1 MSRRAWAAF
10 AAVSLIWGIPYLFI
24 KIAVRGGMTPIP
36 LAWGR
41 VTVAA
46 ILLLG
51 YSARRGQLGA
61 LRGRWRWLLAYAIA
75 EVCIPFPLIAF
86 GEQRAASSLAAIV
99 IAAVPLIGA
108 VLALRY
114 DPSERPTR
122 TRGIGLLIGFG
133 GVIALVGIQVAGSGG
148 ELLGTAALLVA
159 SVGYAIGPMLIKLKL
174 DGLEPSAAIGGSMA
188 LASVILTPAAI
199 ADLPSHPPSAGAF
212 ISVAVLGVVCTAAA
226 FVIFTVL
233 IREAGTSRATVITYI
248 NPVIAVALGVVL
260 LGERPGFGAVAGLL
274 LILAG
279 SWLGTGGHPPTL
291 PPRRRGAKILP
302 EPLHGLSSGTP
313 A

>member
-10 AAVSLIWGIPYLFI
+10 AAVSVIWGTSYLFI
-24 KIAVRGGMTPIP
+24 KVAVRGGMTPIP

-46 ILLLG
+46 VLLLTFAG
-51 YSARRGQLGA
+51 RRGQLA
-61 LRGRWRWLLAYAIA
+61 PLSGRWRWLAAYAVA
-75 EVCIPFPLIAF
+75 EVCLPFPLIAF
-86 GEQRAASSLAAIV
+86 GEQRVASSLAAIV
-99 IAAVPLIGA
+99 VASVPLIGA
-108 VLALRY
+108 VLAIRY
-114 DPSERPTR
+114 DTSETPTR
-122 TRGIGLLIGFG
+122 MRAIGLVIGFG
-133 GVIALVGIQVAGSGG
+133 GVVALVGIQVAGSSSA
-148 ELLGTAALLVA
+148 LFGTAALLLA
-159 SVGYAIGPMLIKLKL
+159 SVGYAIGPMLIKHKL
-174 DGLEPSAAIGGSMA
+174 TGLEPSAAIGGSLAIASVA
-188 LASVILTPAAI
+188 LAPFAAL
-199 ADLPSHPPSAGAF
+199 DLPSRMPSGGAVA
-212 ISVAVLGVVCTAAA
+212 SVAVLGVVCTAAA

-248 NPVIAVALGVVL
+248 NPVIAVALGVVV

-291 PPRRRGAKILP
+291 PPRRRRHELLP